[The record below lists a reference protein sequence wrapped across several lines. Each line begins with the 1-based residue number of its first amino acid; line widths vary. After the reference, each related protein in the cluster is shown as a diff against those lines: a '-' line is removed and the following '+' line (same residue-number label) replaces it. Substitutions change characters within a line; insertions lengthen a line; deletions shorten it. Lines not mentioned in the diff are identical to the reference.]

1 MSKAELREIAEIAAM
16 LVPIQKV
23 PSAEA
28 HGLKYFDVSRK
39 GTKHVGKRNYGHGNK
54 RIYQPA

>member
-1 MSKAELREIAEIAAM
+1 MSKSELRKIAEIAAM
-16 LVPIQKV
+16 LVPIQQV

-28 HGLKYFDVSRK
+28 RGLKYFDLGRK
-39 GTKHVGKRNYGHGNK
+39 GTKHVGKRTYGHGNK